1 MENTNKNFIDSYKK
15 NHTERINSIFMNRAI
30 DMANKSEGGPFGAV
44 ITKDE
49 RIIGVG
55 NNRVTITNDPTA
67 HAEIIAIR
75 NACNKINNF
84 SLEDCILYTSCEP
97 CPMCLSAIYWS
108 RIKTVYYANTKNDA
122 ASIGFDDK
130 EIYEEISKPNENRK
144 IKIEQIKETNAIET
158 FNKWK
163 NNNSKIMY

>member
-49 RIIGVG
+49 KIIGVG
-55 NNRVTITNDPTA
+55 NNRVTTTNDPTA

-108 RIKTVYYANTKNDA
+108 HIDKIYYGNSRLDA
-122 ASIGFDDK
+122 SKIGFDDDF
-130 EIYEEISKPNENRK
+130 IYNELNKDLSSRK
-144 IKIEQIKETNAIET
+144 IQMKQISQKEAKKAFLDWDKKIDKVE
-158 FNKWK
+158 
-163 NNNSKIMY
+163 Y